1 MAGKGHATGDLAD
14 LRGIE
19 LGHIDWPSQLCFGF
33 FEDETDDGIGAT
45 ERLEAAEPQ
54 PLSFVLQMNR
64 GNAGF
69 GRESRQGDER
79 RLGMLV
85 AIAEVAFHARRRV
98 RAEDRGMRRFERQPI
113 IRVAVG
119 DEHEDLACCLPE
131 TYCEAHVQGAEIRAS
146 FCKFVSGVT
155 MPPPNAPQLDAF
167 DRQILEILQRDNTTP
182 QRTIGE
188 AVNLSAPAVQ
198 RRIKRM
204 TEQGVIRANIAV
216 IDPAAV
222 GQAITIFVEVELIS
236 ETAEQIE
243 QAKREFAAAPEIQQ
257 CYYVT
262 GEADF
267 VLVIV
272 VPSMADYE
280 ALTRRLFFGNNN
292 VKRFRTFVAMD
303 RIKVG
308 LSVPT

>member
-1 MAGKGHATGDLAD
+1 
-14 LRGIE
+14 
-19 LGHIDWPSQLCFGF
+19 
-33 FEDETDDGIGAT
+33 
-45 ERLEAAEPQ
+45 
-54 PLSFVLQMNR
+54 
-64 GNAGF
+64 
-69 GRESRQGDER
+69 
-79 RLGMLV
+79 
-85 AIAEVAFHARRRV
+85 
-98 RAEDRGMRRFERQPI
+98 
-113 IRVAVG
+113 
-119 DEHEDLACCLPE
+119 
-131 TYCEAHVQGAEIRAS
+131 
-146 FCKFVSGVT
+146 
-155 MPPPNAPQLDAF
+155 MPAQLDAF
-167 DRQILEILQRDNTTP
+167 DRKILDILQRDNTTP
-182 QRTIGE
+182 QRTISE

-204 TEQGVIRANIAV
+204 TEEGVIRANVAV
-216 IDPAAV
+216 VDPAAV
-222 GQAITIFVEVELIS
+222 GQAITIFVEVEVIS

-267 VLVIV
+267 MLVII

>member
-1 MAGKGHATGDLAD
+1 
-14 LRGIE
+14 
-19 LGHIDWPSQLCFGF
+19 
-33 FEDETDDGIGAT
+33 
-45 ERLEAAEPQ
+45 
-54 PLSFVLQMNR
+54 
-64 GNAGF
+64 
-69 GRESRQGDER
+69 
-79 RLGMLV
+79 
-85 AIAEVAFHARRRV
+85 
-98 RAEDRGMRRFERQPI
+98 
-113 IRVAVG
+113 
-119 DEHEDLACCLPE
+119 
-131 TYCEAHVQGAEIRAS
+131 
-146 FCKFVSGVT
+146 